1 MIYVES
7 AIADKY
13 SSIMGLG
20 ELPKEYNK
28 AIHGPYDPAVF
39 YGKKDVPLG
48 EVKLQELPKWFSRRN
63 MSPESIGRAM
73 SRAYWRWN
81 HKYCLPKYCGMTPFL
96 QTAAGFS
103 ALFYLM
109 NYSSISHH
117 RNQKYH
123 W

>member
-1 MIYVES
+1 
-7 AIADKY
+7 
-13 SSIMGLG
+13 MG
-20 ELPKEYNK
+20 
-28 AIHGPYDPAVF
+28 

-117 RNQKYH
+117 RKDTEEIEYEKVCKEVVDTLCDAPVAPVA
-123 W
+123 